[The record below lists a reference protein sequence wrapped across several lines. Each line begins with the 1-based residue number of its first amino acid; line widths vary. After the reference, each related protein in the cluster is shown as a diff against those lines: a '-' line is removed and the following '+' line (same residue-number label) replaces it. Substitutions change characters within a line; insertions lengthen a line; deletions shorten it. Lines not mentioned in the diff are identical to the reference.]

1 MSILHEIV
9 RVNAEELSA
18 VKRDI
23 SATELLEQI
32 AAMAKPCSFTQ
43 ALQAKANVG
52 LPGVIA
58 ELKSASPSKGV
69 IREPLD
75 CATLARELESAGAAA
90 LSVLTEPHYFHGSLK
105 NLRVARANCSLPLLR
120 KEFIVDEYQIL
131 QARAAGASAVLLIAA
146 LLDDAQ
152 LNDLTE
158 VAHAIGLEVLLEAHT
173 EDELNRALATQADAI
188 GVNARDLHTFQTSLE
203 VVKSLIRRIPQNRT
217 PVAESALRTREDL
230 LALQDAGAVGFLM
243 GEVLMRA
250 EHPGQQLQELLK
262 TS

>member
-9 RVNAEELSA
+9 RANAEELAAAKRA
-18 VKRDI
+18 VP
-23 SATELLEQI
+23 ANELLREI
-32 AAMAKPCSFTQ
+32 A
-43 ALQAKANVG
+43 G
-52 LPGVIA
+52 LPAAPGFTEALRAKKTAVIA

-75 CATLARELESAGAAA
+75 CATLSRELESAGAAA
-90 LSVLTEPHYFHGSLK
+90 LSVLTEPHYFRGSLE
-105 NLRVARANCSLPLLR
+105 NLRIARANCSLPLLR
-120 KEFIVDEYQIL
+120 KEFIVDEYQLL

-152 LNDLTE
+152 LNDLTAS
-158 VAHAIGLEVLLEAHT
+158 AHGLGLEVLLEAHT
-173 EDELNRALATQADAI
+173 EGELDRALATQADAI

-217 PVAESALRTREDL
+217 PVAESALQTHADL
-230 LALQDAGAVGFLM
+230 VELQAAGAVGFLM
-243 GEVLMRA
+243 GETLMRA
-250 EHPGQQLQELLK
+250 EHPGQQLQELLE